1 MKAFRSLFARTAAAI
16 GVAILVYDLLTHAFL
31 GHYLFM
37 PMVRRSADDLAAMMV
52 LTAES
57 WNDRWAPER
66 PEFADRI
73 ANDHGLRLDPPITGL
88 VPLGNSSS
96 PYVAALVEAMEQRT
110 GTSAEVLTD
119 RHGAWYWVDVPVEGE
134 SVRIGFSADRLGAD
148 PLVTL
153 YLMLALGSVLAFGTA
168 LVFVRRINQP
178 LRRLVDVA
186 GRIGQGE
193 FPDALPTTGP
203 DEIAQLTTA
212 FNHMNTQVRQLLAGR
227 TTLLVGVSHDL
238 RTPLARMQFAVE
250 MLSPDTDP
258 KLAAALRRD
267 IEEMDRLIGRF
278 LEIGKGFSG
287 ESVEELEISTVIEEL
302 IDGVTRLGGRCEW
315 VGRHACTVF
324 AQPLA
329 LRRILANLLDNAVRY
344 GGGQL
349 VTVTQRC
356 ERDRCI
362 VCIADRGPGI
372 PDDEQE
378 AVFRPFHRLE
388 QSRAVETGGSGLGL
402 AIARQLADAN
412 GWEVS
417 LRAREGGGSEA
428 VLIIPAGSRRQAGK
442 GSAPR
447 TATVAVRAQEV

>member
-1 MKAFRSLFARTAAAI
+1 MRLFRSLFARTAAAI

-31 GHYLFM
+31 GYYLFM

-57 WNDRWAPER
+57 WSNRWVPDR
-66 PEFADRI
+66 PEFVDRLGHE
-73 ANDHGLRLDPPITGL
+73 HGLRLDPPVTGL
-88 VPLGNSSS
+88 VPLDNASS
-96 PYVAALVEAMEQRT
+96 PYVVALAEAMERRT
-110 GTSAEVLTD
+110 GTSSEVLTD
-119 RHGAWYWVDVPVEGE
+119 RHGTWYWVDVPVESE
-134 SVRIGFSADRLGAD
+134 SVRVGFSADRIGAD
-148 PLVTL
+148 PMVTL

-168 LVFVRRINQP
+168 MVFVRRINQP

-186 GRIGQGE
+186 RRIGHGE
-193 FPDALPTTGP
+193 FPDALPATGP
-203 DEIAQLTTA
+203 DEIAQLTLT
-212 FNHMNTQVRQLLAGR
+212 FNHMNTQVRELLAGR

-250 MLSPDTDP
+250 MLSPDTNP
-258 KLAAALRRD
+258 KLAAGLRRD
-267 IEEMDRLIGRF
+267 IEEMDRLIARF

-287 ESVEELEISTVIEEL
+287 ESVDELEISAVIEEL
-302 IDGVTRLGGRCEW
+302 IDGVTRIGGRCEW
-315 VGRHACTVF
+315 VGRHACIVL

-344 GGGQL
+344 GGGHP

-356 ERDRCI
+356 ERDRCV

-372 PDDEQE
+372 PDGDRE
-378 AVFRPFHRLE
+378 AIFRPFHRLE
-388 QSRAVETGGSGLGL
+388 QSRNVATGGSGLGL

-412 GWEVS
+412 GWEIS

-428 VLIIPAGSRRQAGK
+428 VLAIPSGSRPHVAE
-442 GSAPR
+442 APPPR
-447 TATVAVRAQEV
+447 AVAAVRAQGA